1 MSVRLF
7 ISAVFQLIGST
18 DSSRFPNGGRSY
30 RRDPASLTDLVRCT
44 VTVDSC
50 NDLLDYVQK
59 ILDMSVVGT
68 GSLDDVKDS
77 EKPTKMFR
85 LVGVKNRFRLD
96 YDERLSAGYRSM
108 SINVEVGWEVIE
120 GAVVFK
126 PVSKWG
132 SVERHICELQVH
144 LTGINGDDSPE
155 KHRNYVEWRN
165 TLTR

>member
-1 MSVRLF
+1 MVEGGNELLRVWGA
-7 ISAVFQLIGST
+7 IS
-18 DSSRFPNGGRSY
+18 D
-30 RRDPASLTDLVRCT
+30 
-44 VTVDSC
+44 
-50 NDLLDYVQK
+50 K
-59 ILDMSVVGT
+59 SVVNICA
-68 GSLDDVKDS
+68 S
-77 EKPTKMFR
+77 ERHVDKSSDGKMFR
-85 LVGVKNRFRLD
+85 LVGVKNRFKAD
-96 YDERLSAGYRSM
+96 YEDRESAGYRNM
-108 SINVEVGWEVIE
+108 SINVEVGWEVIK